1 MTAPAPARGAAPRPG
16 LQALVITAAAAA
28 LFAVVRMLPTGTN
41 LSHMDFRVQG
51 ANVIEFC
58 DPANPQ
64 FLPVVSVRSPVT
76 LSVTTA
82 APPQAGADVQA
93 KLVLTTFSGKPIA
106 PEDLQVVQTRRIH
119 LLIVD
124 PSLDDYQHMHPTPGR
139 RPGEW
144 DFTFRPRFGGAYRI
158 FADFTPVATNRGLYS
173 EAEVAVAGAP
183 NPVAAGTQAPSW
195 TADEDGY
202 HFALTPAAPPIRAG
216 VPADLRLTVTRIG
229 GGPVPLEP
237 VMDAFAHLV
246 AFDASRSGFA
256 HILPREAD
264 VTRKPDPLEPSFRFR
279 VMIPAPGRY
288 VLWSQVD
295 LAGKETFAPFWF
307 DVGK

>member
-1 MTAPAPARGAAPRPG
+1 MSDSVQARRPG
-16 LQALVITAAAAA
+16 SPAGLQITVITAVAVG
-28 LFAVVRMLPTGTN
+28 LFIVVRNLPTGTN

-64 FLPVVSVRSPVT
+64 FLPVVAVRSPVA
-76 LSVTTA
+76 LAVTA
-82 APPQAGADVQA
+82 SAPPQAGTDVTA

-106 PEDLQVVQTRRIH
+106 PEDLETVQTQRIH

-124 PSLDDYQHMHPTPGR
+124 PSLDDYQHVHPRPGH

-144 DFTFRPRFGGAYRI
+144 DFSFHPRFGGTYRI

-173 EAEVAVAGAP
+173 EAEMTVAGAP
-183 NPVAAGTQAPSW
+183 NPVTAGTQPLAW
-195 TADEDGY
+195 TADEKGY
-202 HFALTPAAPPIRAG
+202 HFALTPASLPIRPG
-216 VPADLRLTVTRIG
+216 VAADLKLVVTRAD
-229 GGPVPLEP
+229 GGPVPLQP

-246 AFDASRSGFA
+246 AFDTQRSGFA
-256 HILPREAD
+256 HIHPKEAD
-264 VTRKPDPLEPSFRFR
+264 VTRRPDALRPTFTFR

-288 VLWSQVD
+288 VIWSQVN
-295 LAGKETFAPFWF
+295 LAGTETFAPFWF
-307 DVGK
+307 EVGK